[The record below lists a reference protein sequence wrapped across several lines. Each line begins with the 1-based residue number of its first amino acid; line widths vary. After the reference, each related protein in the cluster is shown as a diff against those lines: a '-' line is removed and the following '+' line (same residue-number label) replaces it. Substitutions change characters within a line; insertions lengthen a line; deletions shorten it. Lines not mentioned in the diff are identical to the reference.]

1 MEAEE
6 NHMEDNIG
14 LYLKVKRAFN
24 NQFLGTL
31 EEREMSNE
39 WNYYEHKTE
48 GSYSY
53 YKMILDC
60 ECHDG
65 GFIQEDVHDYLCNVL
80 RNHFFLLSDEYLDDL
95 YEHRTDKGYR
105 DTLERSYDCILEAS
119 KKMKEAFEY

>member
-1 MEAEE
+1 
-6 NHMEDNIG
+6 MEDNSG

-65 GFIQEDVHDYLCNVL
+65 GFIQEDVHDHLCDVL

-105 DTLERSYDCILEAS
+105 DTLERSYDCIFEAS